1 MNKFVKGDRVRIITN
16 EYGEAGK
23 LFVIDEIEGSD
34 DVAHETPYRNRGGYW
49 YKANDL
55 VMVQPAYAKEYA
67 IGKDTEPL
75 ARRLAAVDG
84 LAPLT
89 YDVYQDAP
97 ANAMGLVQGVD
108 EPLDGETFHEWVA
121 REGRRVEDAAFYW
134 KQIAADNMELGS
146 RGMDDRDAQIA
157 DLRSQLAAVT
167 AANTRLANALEPFA
181 EAWLQVPLG
190 LRSVL
195 RIWNGELDEDSKYP
209 TLGSISTD
217 TLQDAHTAYFGLPE
231 ASE

>member
-1 MNKFVKGDRVRIITN
+1 MGFKLGDLVKVIISEEDDLGFVDYIS
-16 EYGEAGK
+16 A
-23 LFVIDEIEGSD
+23 IDEDGLICVGDED
-34 DVAHETPYRNRGGYW
+34 LPYPRGCW
-49 YKANDL
+49 HTDNELA
-55 VMVQPAYAKEYA
+55 PA
-67 IGKDTEPL
+67 TEPKP
-75 ARRLAAVDG
+75 ADAPAVDG

-157 DLRSQLAAVT
+157 DLRSQLAALQ

-190 LRSVL
+190 LASAL
-195 RIWNGELDEDSKYP
+195 RVWNGQYGDEAKYP
-209 TLGSISTD
+209 ILGISTD
-217 TLQDAHTAYFGLPE
+217 TLQDAHTAHFGLPE
-231 ASE
+231 ATSD